1 MGEPILTSSRSRNSV
16 VSEASDSARGDS
28 DEATGQ
34 CNASGPVAFLMLG
47 LTKDTTRSQFSPVD
61 TPFED
66 GTLKLVLTFDESYP
80 NEPATV
86 VEYAKGELCF
96 NDLQNRW

>member
-1 MGEPILTSSRSRNSV
+1 MRR
-16 VSEASDSARGDS
+16 DS

-34 CNASGPVAFLMLG
+34 CNASGPAAFLTLG

-66 GTLKLVLTFDESYP
+66 GTLKLVLMFDESYP
-80 NEPATV
+80 NELATV
-86 VEYAKGELCF
+86 VEYAP
-96 NDLQNRW
+96 